1 MKVTKWASDHRDRLE
16 LAYLFRYAPR
26 VPGGMSVPKYAGRV
40 RERLEELTR

>member
-26 VPGGMSVPKYAGRV
+26 VLGGINVPKYAGMV
-40 RERLEELTR
+40 RERLASVT

>member
-1 MKVTKWASDHRDRLE
+1 MKVTKWASNHRDRLE

-26 VPGGMSVPKYAGRV
+26 VLGGMNVPKYAGMV